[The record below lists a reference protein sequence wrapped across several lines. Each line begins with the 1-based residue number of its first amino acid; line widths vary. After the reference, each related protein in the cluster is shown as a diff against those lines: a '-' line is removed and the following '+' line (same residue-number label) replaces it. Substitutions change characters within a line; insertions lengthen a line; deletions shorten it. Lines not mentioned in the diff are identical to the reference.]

1 MPNAQNNL
9 FELYQSGLLSAL
21 DVMKVCLE
29 GAENLRT
36 QQLAAIRTA
45 MTELSRSCDEVGE
58 AKSFETLFA
67 LQSRISAWQFEKV
80 LGHWSGIAQ
89 AGSDSQAEVLR
100 QVHKQLVQIRERFRD
115 TLNAATG
122 GSEPLMNAIQSML
135 TTTSTAYALSARA
148 TEEAVKFGAA
158 QVATADAAVR
168 YSAEKASRAQREQRE
183 REQRDHR
190 SAA

>member
-1 MPNAQNNL
+1 MPNAKSNL

-29 GAENLRT
+29 GAEKLRSE
-36 QQLAAIRTA
+36 QLAAIRSA

-67 LQSRISAWQFEKV
+67 LQSRISAWQFERV
-80 LGHWSGIAQ
+80 LSHWSGIAQ
-89 AGSDSQAEVLR
+89 SGSEAQAEVLR
-100 QVHKQLVQIRERFRD
+100 QVHKQLIQIREQFRE

-135 TTTSTAYALSARA
+135 TSTSAAYALSARA
-148 TEEAVKFGAA
+148 TEEAVKYGAA
-158 QVATADAAVR
+158 QVATADAAIR
-168 YSAEKASRAQREQRE
+168 YSAEKAAKQREPQ
-183 REQRDHR
+183 QR

>member
-1 MPNAQNNL
+1 MPNAQSNL
-9 FELYQSGLLSAL
+9 FELYRSGLLSAL

-29 GAENLRT
+29 GAEKLRN
-36 QQLAAIRTA
+36 QQLAAIRNA
-45 MTELSRSCDEVGE
+45 MTDLARSCDEVGE
-58 AKSFETLFA
+58 AKGFETLFA

-89 AGSDSQAEVLR
+89 AGSESQAEVLR
-100 QVHKQLVQIRERFRD
+100 QVHKQLVQIREQFRD

-148 TEEAVKFGAA
+148 TEEAAKFGAA
-158 QVATADAAVR
+158 QAATADAAIR
-168 YSAEKASRAQREQRE
+168 YQAEKAGRVQRDVARETREQR
-183 REQRDHR
+183 

>member
-9 FELYQSGLLSAL
+9 FELYRSGLISAL

-29 GAENLRT
+29 GAEKLRS
-36 QQLAAIRTA
+36 QQLAAIRNA

-67 LQSRISAWQFEKV
+67 LQSRISAWQFERV

-89 AGSDSQAEVLR
+89 AGSESQAEVLR
-100 QVHKQLVQIRERFRD
+100 QVHKQLIQIRERFRD
-115 TLNAATG
+115 TLDAATG

-135 TTTSTAYALSARA
+135 TSTSTAYALSARA
-148 TEEAVKFGAA
+148 TEEAAKFGAA
-158 QVATADAAVR
+158 QAATADAAIR
-168 YSAEKASRAQREQRE
+168 YQTEKAGRGQPQRDAREQR
-183 REQRDHR
+183 

>member
-1 MPNAQNNL
+1 MPNAQSNL

-29 GAENLRT
+29 GAEKLRSE
-36 QQLAAIRTA
+36 QLAAIRNA
-45 MTELSRSCDEVGE
+45 MTELSRSCDEVSE
-58 AKSFETLFA
+58 TKSFETLFA
-67 LQSRISAWQFEKV
+67 LQSRISAWQFERV

-89 AGSDSQAEVLR
+89 SGSEAQAEVLR
-100 QVHKQLVQIRERFRD
+100 QVHKQLVQIRENFRS
-115 TLNAATG
+115 TLSAATN

-135 TTTSTAYALSARA
+135 ASTSTAYALSARA

-158 QVATADAAVR
+158 QAATADAAIR
-168 YSAEKASRAQREQRE
+168 YSAEKAAKQREQ
-183 REQRDHR
+183 QRDQR

>member
-1 MPNAQNNL
+1 MPNAQSNL

-21 DVMKVCLE
+21 DVMKACLQ
-29 GAENLRT
+29 GAEDLRT
-36 QQLAAIRTA
+36 KQLAAIRTA

-89 AGSDSQAEVLR
+89 SGSESQAEVLR
-100 QVHKQLVQIRERFRD
+100 QVHKQLVQIRDRFRD

-135 TTTSTAYALSARA
+135 ASTSAAYALSARA

-158 QVATADAAVR
+158 QAATADAAIR
-168 YSAEKASRAQREQRE
+168 YSTEKGRQREQQH
-183 REQRDHR
+183 EQR